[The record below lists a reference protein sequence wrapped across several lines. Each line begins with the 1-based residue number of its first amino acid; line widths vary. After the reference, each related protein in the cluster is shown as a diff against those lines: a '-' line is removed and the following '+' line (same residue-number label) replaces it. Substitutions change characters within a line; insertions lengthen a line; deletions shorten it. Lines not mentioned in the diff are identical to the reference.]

1 MQMCNV
7 WSESLTQVNL
17 LSLFINMNKFLV
29 LACVV
34 GVALAMPGGKGGS
47 KGGKGKGGKGAGGKP
62 GNPAG
67 GNGGN
72 GMTTGGGN
80 GGSGMTTG
88 DGNGGMTTGG
98 GNKPGN
104 GGNSGGHD
112 GMTMGNDG
120 QMGYPGLCLDSMET
134 TFLCTAGTAM
144 ADKMSQAADACM
156 SGLST
161 EMRKK
166 KPSKGKPGK
175 PGKPNKPGM
184 ECPSV
189 DEIEGW
195 FVEAHESKCL
205 VLVF

>member
-1 MQMCNV
+1 
-7 WSESLTQVNL
+7 
-17 LSLFINMNKFLV
+17 
-29 LACVV
+29 
-34 GVALAMPGGKGGS
+34 
-47 KGGKGKGGKGAGGKP
+47 
-62 GNPAG
+62 
-67 GNGGN
+67 
-72 GMTTGGGN
+72 MTTGG
-80 GGSGMTTG
+80 
-88 DGNGGMTTGG
+88 GNGGMTTGG

-104 GGNSGGHD
+104 GGNGGGHD

-175 PGKPNKPGM
+175 PGKPNKPGKPGKPGNPGKPGKPNM

-195 FVEAHESKCL
+195 FVEAHESKCR
-205 VLVF
+205 VL